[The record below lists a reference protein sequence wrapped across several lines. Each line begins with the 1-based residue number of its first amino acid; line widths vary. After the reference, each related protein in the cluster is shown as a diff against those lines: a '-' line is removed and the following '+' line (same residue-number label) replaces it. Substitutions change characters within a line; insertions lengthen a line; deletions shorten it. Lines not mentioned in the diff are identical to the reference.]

1 MTDDATPRTS
11 APQDQYS
18 RINPF
23 PETTILG
30 PALQQDLVQAIQDF
44 YRVSDDPAAN
54 DAWLGYFTPNA
65 KAIMAGAGAQGT
77 DALRRFRATMWKDVK
92 ARSHRASSAYVGA
105 VTEGRVQLMLEGV
118 VARVAPDERE
128 TVLSWAARAVWERH
142 DGAWKM
148 AFYQVWLS
156 EKTGLEWV
164 PDEA

>member
-30 PALQQDLVQAIQDF
+30 LALQQDLVQAIQDF
-44 YRVSDDPAAN
+44 YR
-54 DAWLGYFTPNA
+54 
-65 KAIMAGAGAQGT
+65 GT

-92 ARSHRASSAYVGA
+92 ARSHRASSTYVGA